1 MRGSYRIP
9 LAFYAPQIIGRYNV
23 DEIAQHIDLGV
34 SILSILNINDTILSF
49 GRNLFDSIGE
59 PSFMSFSNN
68 VYQYS
73 DGKHF
78 MQSDGDE
85 IKRIFKNS
93 DKNLSKNI
101 YKNNADDWRTLDT
114 EFKARLQQYNNRMIN
129 NQLYYTE

>member
-9 LAFYAPQIIGRYNV
+9 LAFYAPQIIESYNV

-93 DKNLSKNI
+93 
-101 YKNNADDWRTLDT
+101 
-114 EFKARLQQYNNRMIN
+114 
-129 NQLYYTE
+129 